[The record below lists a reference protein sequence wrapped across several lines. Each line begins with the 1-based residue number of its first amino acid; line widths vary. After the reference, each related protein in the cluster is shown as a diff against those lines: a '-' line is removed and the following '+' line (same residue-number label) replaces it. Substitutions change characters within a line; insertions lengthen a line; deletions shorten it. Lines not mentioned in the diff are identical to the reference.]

1 MNINHSN
8 TMGTEINWFEIYV
21 MDLERAEFFYKK
33 IFNATF
39 FNMKDYPYEARGI
52 TLNETP
58 ESMEGALVKHP
69 SRKPSHVQGSILF
82 FEGDDVDDVV
92 DHVPQEHIPVWRE
105 PFPIGHS
112 PEREPCMARRTFL
125 LDISEA
131 ADKVVYLLCS
141 GFLARSAIFSTHA
154 RREQ

>member
-1 MNINHSN
+1 
-8 TMGTEINWFEIYV
+8 

-69 SRKPSHVQGSILF
+69 SRKPSHVQGTILF
-82 FEGDDVDDVV
+82 FEVDDVDDVV

-141 GFLARSAIFSTHA
+141 GFSARSAIFSTHA